1 MTILLKTIV
10 DQPNQYA
17 AGYTVKKW
25 SNNISMVTER
35 KLTENFKKTKP
46 KIIALS
52 RSGTENFSSKNA
64 NNNIPFMTIIFPVFP
79 FHDRV

>member
-1 MTILLKTIV
+1 MIILLTTIV

-52 RSGTENFSSKNA
+52 RSGTEYFGSKNA
-64 NNNIPFMTIIFPVFP
+64 NNNIPFMTIIFLVFP
-79 FHDRV
+79 FHDQV